1 MRPGAN
7 MPAFDGGLRKLG
19 LAIGVTTLIALSGC
33 GEPVIFYEPGEYKG
47 AIDPLVAKSGS
58 GELDSELRDR
68 FAQVQARQ

>member
-1 MRPGAN
+1 MRLGVT
-7 MPAFDGGLRKLG
+7 MPAFDCGLRQLG
-19 LAIGVTTLIALSGC
+19 LAIGVTTLLALSGC